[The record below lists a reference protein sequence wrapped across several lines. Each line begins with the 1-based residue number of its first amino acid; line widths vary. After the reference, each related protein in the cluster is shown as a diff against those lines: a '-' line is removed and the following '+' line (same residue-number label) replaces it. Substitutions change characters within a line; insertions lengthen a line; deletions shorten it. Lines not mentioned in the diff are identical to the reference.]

1 MPEVAMSAR
10 RSRSTMSGFLALLV
24 VVLSASHQALAQTE
38 PTTVKALQAQGKSA
52 IGQEQLE
59 SLIVGNT
66 LSHQKLKS
74 TVAFEMWYRP
84 DGQRVYWTGGPNIG
98 RRFEGWYKIKDG
110 QRCELSGG
118 GGEVCFRLF
127 PADEG
132 RYFLCDQNDRCDWI
146 LGIEKGNPLGIE

>member
-1 MPEVAMSAR
+1 MTQIEKMVGQQQSHL
-10 RSRSTMSGFLALLV
+10 STLLV
-24 VVLSASHQALAQTE
+24 ALTLGFSFGQDAHAQTE
-38 PTTVKALQAQGKSA
+38 PTTVRALQAEGKSA
-52 IGQEQLE
+52 ITQEQLE
-59 SLIVGNT
+59 VLIIGNT

-74 TVAFEMWYRP
+74 TVAFDMWYRP

-127 PADEG
+127 PADDDQ
-132 RYFLCDQNDRCDWI
+132 YFLCDQNDRCDW
-146 LGIEKGNPLGIE
+146 LLRVEKGNPLGIE